1 MIEVILVAIVFFLL
15 SILGKKTEK
24 GWERL
29 GVVCNLKR
37 ASSFFIIFFFKF
49 ITVVRLFQ
57 NGYWCCLVLKDIL
70 LRSYFKSGLEFSI

>member
-29 GVVCNLKR
+29 GVVCN
-37 ASSFFIIFFFKF
+37 
-49 ITVVRLFQ
+49 
-57 NGYWCCLVLKDIL
+57 
-70 LRSYFKSGLEFSI
+70 